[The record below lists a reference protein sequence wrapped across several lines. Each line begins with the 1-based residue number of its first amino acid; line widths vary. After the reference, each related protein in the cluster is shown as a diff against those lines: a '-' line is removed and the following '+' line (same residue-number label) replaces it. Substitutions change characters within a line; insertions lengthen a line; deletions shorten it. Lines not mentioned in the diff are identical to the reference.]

1 MPLTQRPS
9 TTYPLPALVHGRG
22 TALHPEGVAWDPSR
36 SAFLVG
42 SIRHG
47 SVSVV
52 APNGDTTTLVDEP
65 RLIATG
71 GIRADVKRNRL
82 LVTYF
87 DVYAGP
93 GVLISTGSSA
103 ETAGRH
109 SGLGIFELDSG
120 KTIHLVDLGWQPGL
134 HLANDLAL
142 DGDGRA
148 YVTDSFAPTLFRVDL
163 DGTASVFAE
172 NAAFDAPVIDGLPN
186 FGLTGV
192 SYHPGG
198 YLLTGRYDTGTLL
211 RVPLDDPCS
220 VTEVALDQP
229 VVGADGIALQT
240 DGDLVLVTNT
250 IASTG
255 FDGVFLLRS
264 TDGWTSASIVASTRW
279 PDLNPTTVAIT
290 PQGDYVLSSKLS
302 VLFGSQGKQTADG
315 FFLRRHDL
323 G

>member
-1 MPLTQRPS
+1 MSLTQRPS
-9 TTYPLPALVHGRG
+9 TTYPLPPLVHGRG
-22 TALHPEGVAWDPSR
+22 TALHPEGVAWDPIR

-52 APNGDTTTLVDEP
+52 APNGDTTTLVEEP

-71 GIRADVKRNRL
+71 GIHADAKRNRL

-134 HLANDLAL
+134 HLANALTL

-148 YVTDSFAPTLFRVDL
+148 YVTDSYAPTVFRVDL

-172 NAAFDAPVIDGLPN
+172 NAAFDASDTNGLPN
-186 FGLTGV
+186 FGLNGI
-192 SYHPGG
+192 SYHPDG
-198 YLLTGRYDTGTLL
+198 YLLTVRYDTGTLL

-229 VVGADGIALQT
+229 VVGADGIALQA
-240 DGDLVLVTNT
+240 DGELVLVTNA

-264 TDGWTSASIVASTRW
+264 TDDWTSACAVASTRW
-279 PDLNPTTVAIT
+279 PDADPTSVAIT

-315 FFLRRHDL
+315 FLLRRHNL